1 MKIVKP
7 SVELLFVTPN
17 SAQLIEAAGRT
28 CYKSEDLIT
37 DDSAD
42 KFVKMIGKR
51 GHVSVIEHAY
61 ATFRFIT
68 DRGITHEIVRH
79 RLASYSQESTR
90 YCNYSKEKFGR
101 EISVVQPSWFA
112 TNTLEVLRARD
123 VWADAMQT
131 AEQRYFDLIDAGAPP
146 QIARSVLPT
155 CLKTEIVMTAN
166 FREWC
171 HFIRLRLAP
180 AAHPDIRPLAFEVW
194 KNLVK
199 ECPPVFEMDEIR
211 DIAYEYIDD
220 MEGRESHAS

>member
-7 SVELLFVTPN
+7 SVDLLFVTPN
-17 SAQLIEAAGRT
+17 SAQLIESAGRT

-37 DDSAD
+37 EDSAD

-101 EISVVQPSWFA
+101 EISVVMPSWFRDPL
-112 TNTLEVLRARD
+112 LEQVRRRWVSAC
-123 VWADAMQT
+123 T
-131 AEQRYFDLIDAGAPP
+131 GAEAAYFDLIDSGAPP

-155 CLKTEIVMTAN
+155 CLKIEIVMTAN
-166 FREWC
+166 FREWGW
-171 HFIRLRLAP
+171 FLLKRLPP

-194 KNLVK
+194 KHLVG
-199 ECPPVFEMDEIR
+199 ECAPVFEMAEIR
-211 DIAYEYIDD
+211 DIAYEYIDTL
-220 MEGRESHAS
+220 EGGR